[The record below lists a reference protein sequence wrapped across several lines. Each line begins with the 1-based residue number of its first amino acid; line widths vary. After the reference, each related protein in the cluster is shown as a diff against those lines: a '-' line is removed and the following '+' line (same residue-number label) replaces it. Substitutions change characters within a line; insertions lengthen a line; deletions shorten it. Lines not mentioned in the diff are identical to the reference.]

1 MQKIR
6 CGIPRRVFFYPIGMY
21 FPGLFIKFVL
31 YLPDAF
37 DILKSGICF

>member
-6 CGIPRRVFFYPIGMY
+6 CRISLRVFFYPIGMH

-31 YLPDAF
+31 YLSAHS
-37 DILKSGICF
+37 DILKSGNCF

>member
-31 YLPDAF
+31 YLPAHS

>member
-6 CGIPRRVFFYPIGMY
+6 CGIPRRVFFFLIGMY

-31 YLPDAF
+31 YPSAHS

>member
-6 CGIPRRVFFYPIGMY
+6 CGISPAGLFYPIGMY
-21 FPGLFIKFVL
+21 FPGLFIKFLL
-31 YLPDAF
+31 YLPAHS